1 MTSDINPVKISR
13 EMRNMRA
20 GYRSLYYRTQTAIR
34 QCLPSSIALK
44 SSNPHTICLR
54 LSGFYPSL

>member
-1 MTSDINPVKISR
+1 MTSDINPVKSSR
-13 EMRNMRA
+13 EIRNMRA

-34 QCLPSSIALK
+34 QCRPSSIALK
-44 SSNPHTICLR
+44 SSNPQTICLR